1 MATRYGAR
9 RGSRHGTSGFA
20 VRLLH
25 MMLAMGAIWFF
36 GFLVFAGAIPG
47 EPGDTQTRV
56 DGIVVL
62 TGGGERLAEGMRLLD
77 QGMAKSLLVSGVAK
91 GVDAT
96 ALVEALEPSK
106 RPDRGLLECCVT
118 LGHQASSTADN
129 AMESRDWVAA
139 HKMRSIRLVTANYH
153 INRSL
158 LEFHRA
164 MPSIEVIANPVFP
177 PEVQDPLW
185 FAKPRTLWL
194 LINEYHKSAASLGR
208 AICANVADQLT
219 GMWNTMRQW
228 IS

>member
-1 MATRYGAR
+1 MANRYGAK
-9 RGSRHGTSGFA
+9 RGGRYGANGFA

-25 MMLAMGAIWFF
+25 MLLAMFAIWFF
-36 GFLVFAGAIPG
+36 GFLIFAGAIPG
-47 EPGDTQTRV
+47 KPGDTQTRV

-62 TGGGERLAEGMRLLD
+62 TGGGERLAEGIRLLD
-77 QGMAKSLLVSGVAK
+77 QGMAKALLVSGVAK
-91 GVDAT
+91 GVDAA

-106 RPDRGLLECCVT
+106 RPDRRLLECCVT

-129 AMESRDWVAA
+129 AKESRDWVAA

-185 FAKPRTLWL
+185 FANPRTLWL

-208 AICANVADQLT
+208 GICANVADQLT

-228 IS
+228 VS